1 MKVNDELERICK
13 EVVVA
18 LFKVVSQ
25 NSPGGTEENL
35 KSSVRIA
42 GLWAKTS
49 TWDLS
54 NMKQECQPLDHYT
67 WL

>member
-1 MKVNDELERICK
+1 MKVNDELEWICK

-35 KSSVRIA
+35 INPQS
-42 GLWAKTS
+42 G
-49 TWDLS
+49 
-54 NMKQECQPLDHYT
+54 
-67 WL
+67 